1 MDRRMV
7 SKSLIVGA
15 ASLGLAPLSVLADD
29 ARDKLKNFL
38 DHVHELD
45 DSPASVTVSFGAGLN
60 TAQPGNS
67 ANHHILPREIRVRKD
82 GVVNFV
88 VAGFHQIIVFDR
100 GVVLGQIVVPPPT
113 SLFIFDPAPP
123 TSLPVLYRGVR
134 TAGGPP
140 PGIAPTQDPSNAQ
153 NRVES
158 VSFPNTGSYLV
169 ICNVRPHFVDGMWA
183 MVKVS

>member
-7 SKSLIVGA
+7 SKSLLVGA
-15 ASLGLAPLSVLADD
+15 ASLGLAPAGAWAQSVRDRLLHLLDHDADD
-29 ARDKLKNFL
+29 AQ
-38 DHVHELD
+38 
-45 DSPASVTVSFGAGLN
+45 SSVTVSWGAGLN

-67 ANHHILPREIRVRKD
+67 ANHHVLPREIFVRKD

-100 GVVLGQIVVPPPT
+100 GVVLGQIVVPPPPA
-113 SLFIFDPAPP
+113 LFIYDPDPP
-123 TSLPVLYRGVR
+123 TSLPVLYKGVR

-140 PGIAPTQDPSNAQ
+140 PAIASTANPSNAQ

-158 VSFPNTGSYLV
+158 VSFPNIGTYLAF
-169 ICNVRPHFVDGMWA
+169 CNVRSHFVDGMWA
-183 MVKVS
+183 TIKVS